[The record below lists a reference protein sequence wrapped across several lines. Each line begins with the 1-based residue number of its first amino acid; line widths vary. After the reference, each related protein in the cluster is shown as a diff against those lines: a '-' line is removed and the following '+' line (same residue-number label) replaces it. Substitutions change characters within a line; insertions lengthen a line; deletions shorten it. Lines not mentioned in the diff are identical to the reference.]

1 LSYFRQR
8 FHHVPSARA
17 PVSGKIGGSD
27 RSQLKTVGR
36 RDRRCSGDDIEI
48 GAPFLR
54 RRAKEIAQASQSK
67 ARAVAVT
74 IAERG
79 FDEKALLEFSGII
92 AKRAE
97 IVAKSI

>member
-1 LSYFRQR
+1 
-8 FHHVPSARA
+8 
-17 PVSGKIGGSD
+17 
-27 RSQLKTVGR
+27 
-36 RDRRCSGDDIEI
+36 
-48 GAPFLR
+48 
-54 RRAKEIAQASQSK
+54 
-67 ARAVAVT
+67 VAVT